1 MDKNILY
8 FDCVSGISGDMTIG
22 ALLDLGVDKDYLI
35 NELSK
40 LNIKGYELKINRNK
54 KNGITGTDFN
64 VILEHSHD
72 HSNDHEHDHNHDN
85 HKHDH
90 DQSHNHEHNH
100 NHDDHKHSHDHEH
113 NHDHKNSH
121 NHEHRNLEDIKE
133 LINDSSLNENVKN
146 ISLEMF
152 KYVAE
157 AEAKVHDTSISK
169 IHFHEVGALD
179 SIIDIVGTAILIDK
193 LDADEIYF
201 SPLHVGTGFVNC
213 AHGTIPVPAP
223 ATLEI
228 LKDIP
233 VYSTGVRSE
242 LVTPTGA
249 AIAKTLADGFVSLP
263 DVEIDSIGYGL
274 GTKDLE
280 ITNVLRVI
288 NAKKN

>member
-35 NELSK
+35 NELSR
-40 LNIKGYELKINRNK
+40 LNIEGYDLKIDRSK
-54 KNGITGTDFN
+54 KNGITGTDFK
-64 VILEHSHD
+64 VILEHSNHHSHD
-72 HSNDHEHDHNHDN
+72 HSHDN
-85 HKHDH
+85 HKHEH
-90 DQSHNHEHNH
+90 D
-100 NHDDHKHSHDHEH
+100 HSHDHDHEHSHDNHKNEHDHSHDHDQEH
-113 NHDHKNSH
+113 NHG
-121 NHEHRNLEDIKE
+121 HEHRNLENIKE
-133 LINDSSLNENVKN
+133 LINDSSLNENVKSM
-146 ISLEMF
+146 SLEMF
-152 KYVAE
+152 EYVAR
-157 AEAKVHDTSISK
+157 AEAKVHDTSISE

-193 LDADEIYF
+193 LDVDEIYF

-223 ATLEI
+223 ATREI

-249 AIAKTLADGFVSLP
+249 AIAKTLSDGFISLP
-263 DVEIDSIGYGL
+263 DVEIDTIGYGV